1 MDIKPHFGAEA
12 KEPKILTS
20 DVTPG
25 RASWPFHIAQLKTQG
40 RERSMAMTRG
50 EIARTLARLDATSAS
65 VAKLIDS
72 ATALATEIDLWRT
85 ELRSQV
91 PATSRP
97 STARLRLVT
106 QDDE

>member
-1 MDIKPHFGAEA
+1 
-12 KEPKILTS
+12 
-20 DVTPG
+20 
-25 RASWPFHIAQLKTQG
+25 
-40 RERSMAMTRG
+40 MAMTRG
-50 EIARTLARLDATSAS
+50 EVARTLARLDATSAS

-85 ELRSQV
+85 ELRSQA